1 MARLL
6 VLLLAGGLSLDA
18 VAADYRSVSQNGA
31 ILYDAPSTRAKKL
44 YVASRQ
50 LPVEI
55 ISSDGTWVKVRDP
68 QGDLA
73 WIEQSALSTDRTVL
87 VTAAVAEIRQHPD
100 SQSPVVFKA
109 QQGVVL
115 ELQAPSVPGW
125 LQVRHADGSAGYVR
139 LNQVWGG

>member
-73 WIEQSALSTDRTVL
+73 WIEQSALSTVHTML

>member
-1 MARLL
+1 MARVL
-6 VLLLAGGLSLDA
+6 VLLLGGALSFGALA
-18 VAADYRSVSQNGA
+18 TDYRSVGQSAA
-31 ILYDAPSTRAKKL
+31 ILYDAPSTHARKL

-55 ISSDGTWVKVRDP
+55 ISSDGAWVKVRDP

-73 WIEQSALSTDRTVL
+73 WSGRGALSEQRTVV
-87 VTAAVAEIRQHPD
+87 VTAGVADIRQHPD
-100 SQSPVVFKA
+100 SQSPVVFQA

-115 ELQAPSVPGW
+115 ELQASTVPGW
-125 LQVRHADGSAGYVR
+125 LHVRHADGSAGYVR